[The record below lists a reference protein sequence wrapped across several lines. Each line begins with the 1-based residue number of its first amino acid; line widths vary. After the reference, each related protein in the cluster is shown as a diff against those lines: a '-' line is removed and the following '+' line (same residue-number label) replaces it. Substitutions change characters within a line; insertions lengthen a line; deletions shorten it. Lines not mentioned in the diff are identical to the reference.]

1 MARRVG
7 VIFGGR
13 SGEHEVSIM
22 SAESVMAAL
31 HSAGYEVV
39 PIGISR
45 DGRWWTGPRCLDALR
60 AGRPE
65 EANPAAFLPDPSRP
79 SLHEEGAGGG
89 WQPVPVD
96 VFFPLVHGPFGEDGT
111 LQGLLEMAGRAYV
124 GAGVAAS
131 AVGMDKALMKA
142 AFHAAGLPQVEYQVV
157 SSARWQT
164 EPEAVM
170 EEVAQAL
177 GFPCFV
183 KPASLGSSV
192 GISRVVD
199 KAALEPA
206 MDEAA
211 ALSQKVV
218 VERGLQRFREVEV
231 GVLGNDDPQVSVPG
245 EVVPAASYYDYRA
258 KYEDDRTQLIV
269 PASVKPET
277 AQRLKTL
284 GRAAFQAIDGSGL
297 ARVDFFVSQDETVI
311 YLNEINTM
319 PGFTRM
325 SMYPRLWESTGL
337 PYAQLLER
345 LIALAVERHEVKER
359 VGAAQAAWR
368 PPSSEQ

>member
-1 MARRVG
+1 MARRIG

-13 SGEHEVSIM
+13 SGEHDVSLM

-31 HSAGYEVV
+31 QSVGYDVI

-45 DGRWWTGPRCLDALR
+45 DGRWWTGARCLDALR

-65 EANPAAFLPDPSRP
+65 EAQPAMFLPDPSRP
-79 SLHEEGAGGG
+79 SLHGEKAGGG
-89 WQPVPVD
+89 WEPIPVD

-131 AVGMDKALMKA
+131 ALGMDKSLMKA
-142 AFHAAGLPQVEYQVV
+142 AFQAAGLPQVEYRVV
-157 SSARWQT
+157 SSARWRSQ
-164 EPEAVM
+164 PAAVK
-170 EEVAQAL
+170 EEIVQSL

-199 KAALEPA
+199 EARLGAA

-218 VERGLQRFREVEV
+218 VERGLAGFREVEV
-231 GVLGNDDPQVSVPG
+231 GVLGNDDPEVSVPG
-245 EVVPAASYYDYRA
+245 EVVPAADYYDYRA

-269 PASVKPET
+269 PASVRPET
-277 AQRLKTL
+277 AERLKAM

-297 ARVDFFVSQDETVI
+297 ARVDFFVSPDETVI
-311 YLNEINTM
+311 FLNEINTM

-325 SMYPRLWESTGL
+325 SMYPRVWQSSGL
-337 PYAQLLER
+337 SYGQLLQR
-345 LIALAVERHEVKER
+345 LIALAEERHAAKEQ
-359 VGAAQAAWR
+359 VSAAQAAWR
-368 PPSSEQ
+368 PPRES